1 MSNSREKG
9 REGVRERDHVR
20 LRACMH
26 TCTYTAEGG
35 RTGRR
40 TSGQRWAAAAD
51 FASRLGQAS
60 CVIASASN
68 LMLTHALWV
77 CMCVGVCVRV
87 CVCVHVCVCSC
98 VRACVLTWALQDKV
112 SAASAA
118 EAKLSDS
125 HAALSIH
132 YQRFVRGGGAGYQ
145 HVDLFGV
152 FEVLAS
158 CAFDARAMP
167 V

>member
-1 MSNSREKG
+1 M
-9 REGVRERDHVR
+9 
-20 LRACMH
+20 
-26 TCTYTAEGG
+26 
-35 RTGRR
+35 
-40 TSGQRWAAAAD
+40 
-51 FASRLGQAS
+51 
-60 CVIASASN
+60 CVCVCVC
-68 LMLTHALWV
+68 V
-77 CMCVGVCVRV
+77 CMCVCACV
-87 CVCVHVCVCSC
+87 CVCVCVCVCM
-98 VRACVLTWALQDKV
+98 RAFVLTWALQDQV
-112 SAASAA
+112 SATSAA

-132 YQRFVRGGGAGYQ
+132 YQRFVRGGGADYQ